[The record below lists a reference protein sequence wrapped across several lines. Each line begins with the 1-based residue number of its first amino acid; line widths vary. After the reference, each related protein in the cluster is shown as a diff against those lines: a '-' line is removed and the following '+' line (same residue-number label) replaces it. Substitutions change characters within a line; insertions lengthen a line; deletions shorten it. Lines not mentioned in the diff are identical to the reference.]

1 MMESIH
7 KEGEN
12 KSLFVDF
19 SVRKMYYY
27 VSKQEN
33 QLWSTCKIIFLIS
46 WVFFSKLKYIYQ
58 GLAV

>member
-33 QLWSTCKIIFLIS
+33 Q
-46 WVFFSKLKYIYQ
+46 
-58 GLAV
+58 